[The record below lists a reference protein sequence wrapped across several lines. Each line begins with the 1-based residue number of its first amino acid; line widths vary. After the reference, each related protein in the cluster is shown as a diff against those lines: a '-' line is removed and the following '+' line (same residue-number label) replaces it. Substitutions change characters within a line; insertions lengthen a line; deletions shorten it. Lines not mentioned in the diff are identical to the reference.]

1 MNLRNM
7 LCSLAFL
14 LCGMCTRAQSLSS
27 LNLDTLVQREADNMM
42 LLLKLTEKQRE
53 TVKSLQQA
61 YYASVLALPAT
72 LTVDERTTRFTA
84 LTTQRDASLRQALT
98 EAQWAVHQDY
108 LEQRRQAT
116 QQAINERRNRHK
128 QQLQNQ

>member
-1 MNLRNM
+1 
-7 LCSLAFL
+7 
-14 LCGMCTRAQSLSS
+14 MCTRAQSLSS
-27 LNLDTLVQREADNMM
+27 LNLDTLVQREADSMM
-42 LLLKLTEKQRE
+42 LRLKLTEKQRE

-98 EAQWAVHQDY
+98 EAQWAVHQAY
-108 LEQRRQAT
+108 MEQRRQAT
-116 QQAINERRNRHK
+116 QQAISERRNRHK

>member
-27 LNLDTLVQREADNMM
+27 LNLDTLVQREADSM
-42 LLLKLTEKQRE
+42 LLRLKLTEKQRE

-84 LTTQRDASLRQALT
+84 LTAQRDASLRQALT
-98 EAQWAVHQDY
+98 EA
-108 LEQRRQAT
+108 T
-116 QQAINERRNRHK
+116 QQAISERRNRHK